1 MKTGYRRLGLLGA
14 LLLATA
20 PVACG
25 GDAAD
30 QQAEVDRELD
40 LALANADSATLE
52 DMKKKIDEQMAERQD
67 QAETDAPSET
77 PPPSNPAPKPA
88 PPPETKPASK
98 PAGPQYEQVTAAPGT
113 SLAVRLDQEL
123 STRNSAVGDLFTVT
137 TLAPLMDGGKVVVP
151 AGTKIRGEV
160 TVAQASGS
168 SGQKAELRVRFD
180 DLTVEGQTYPVAL
193 TITQAANVVTKGR
206 DNTGDKALKIG
217 GGAAAGALVGQLIGK
232 NTTATLI
239 GAAVGAAAGTG
250 LQMTQEDV
258 DAYIPE
264 GSEMTVRLDEPLT
277 VRKKIG

>member
-1 MKTGYRRLGLLGA
+1 MKTRYRRLGLLGA
-14 LLLATA
+14 LLLAAA

-30 QQAEVDRELD
+30 DQAEVDRELD
-40 LALANADSATLE
+40 LALASADSATLE
-52 DMKKKIDEQMAERQD
+52 DMKKKIDEQMADRQG
-67 QAETDAPSET
+67 QQETEAPAET
-77 PPPSNPAPKPA
+77 PAPKPQ
-88 PPPETKPASK
+88 PKPEPKPEPKPA
-98 PAGPQYEQVTAAPGT
+98 APQYEQLTATSGT
-113 SLAVRLDQEL
+113 TFGVRLDQEL

-180 DLTVEGQTYPVAL
+180 DLTVEGQTYPVSL
-193 TITQAANVVTKGR
+193 TITEAANVVTKGR
-206 DNTGDKALKIG
+206 DDTKDKALKIG
-217 GGAAAGALVGQLIGK
+217 GGAAAGALVGQLIGG
-232 NTTATLI
+232 NTTATLV

-264 GSEMTVRLDEPLT
+264 GSEMSVRLDEPLT
-277 VRKKIG
+277 VKKKIG

>member
-1 MKTGYRRLGLLGA
+1 MKTRFRRLGLLAA
-14 LLLATA
+14 LLLATV

-52 DMKKKIDEQMAERQD
+52 DMKQKIDEQMAERQD
-67 QAETDAPSET
+67 QPETPAAAET
-77 PPPSNPAPKPA
+77 PAPKPRPA
-88 PPPETKPASK
+88 TTPASK
-98 PAGPQYEQVTAAPGT
+98 PAAPQYEQLTAATGT
-113 SLAVRLDQEL
+113 SFNVRLDQEL
-123 STRNSAVGDLFTVT
+123 STRNSAAGDLFTVT

-160 TVAQASGS
+160 TVARASGN
-168 SGQKAELRVRFD
+168 SGENAELRVRFD
-180 DLTVEGQTYPVAL
+180 DLTVEGQSYPVAL

-206 DNTGDKALKIG
+206 DDTGDKALKIG

>member
-1 MKTGYRRLGLLGA
+1 MKTRYRPLVLLGA
-14 LLLATA
+14 LLLAAA

-30 QQAEVDRELD
+30 DQAEVDRELD

-52 DMKKKIDEQMAERQD
+52 DMKKKIDEQMADRQG
-67 QAETDAPSET
+67 QQETDAPAET
-77 PPPSNPAPKPA
+77 PPSTPAPKPQ
-88 PPPETKPASK
+88 PKPETKPEPK
-98 PAGPQYEQVTAAPGT
+98 PAAPQFEELTAASGT
-113 SLAVRLDQEL
+113 TFSVRLDQEL
-123 STRNSAVGDLFTVT
+123 STKNSAVGDLFTVT
-137 TLAPLMDGGKVVVP
+137 TLAPLMDGGKVVAP

-180 DLTVEGQTYPVAL
+180 DLTVAGQTYPVSL
-193 TITQAANVVTKGR
+193 TITEAANVVTKGR
-206 DNTGDKALKIG
+206 DDTKDKALKIG

-258 DAYIPE
+258 DAFIPE

-277 VRKKIG
+277 VKKKIG

>member
-1 MKTGYRRLGLLGA
+1 M
-14 LLLATA
+14 
-20 PVACG
+20 
-25 GDAAD
+25 
-30 QQAEVDRELD
+30 DRELD

-52 DMKKKIDEQMAERQD
+52 DMKQKIDDQMAERQD
-67 QAETDAPSET
+67 EQET
-77 PPPSNPAPKPA
+77 PAAAVAPAPKPR
-88 PPPETKPASK
+88 PTSTPASK
-98 PAGPQYEQVTAAPGT
+98 PAAPQYEQLTAATGT
-113 SLAVRLDQEL
+113 SFNVRLDQEL
-123 STRNSAVGDLFTVT
+123 STRNSAAGDLFTVT

-160 TVAQASGS
+160 TVARASGN
-168 SGQKAELRVRFD
+168 SGENAELRVRFD
-180 DLTVEGQTYPVAL
+180 DLTVEGQSYPVAL

-206 DNTGDKALKIG
+206 DDTGDKALKIG

-258 DAYIPE
+258 DAFIPE

>member
-1 MKTGYRRLGLLGA
+1 MKTRYRRLGLLGA
-14 LLLATA
+14 LLLAAA

-30 QQAEVDRELD
+30 EQAEVDRELD

-67 QAETDAPSET
+67 PSET
-77 PPPSNPAPKPA
+77 EAPAKTPPPAQTPAPKPA
-88 PPPETKPASK
+88 PKPEPKPA
-98 PAGPQYEQVTAAPGT
+98 APQYEQLTAGSGT
-113 SLAVRLDQEL
+113 TFAVRLDQEL
-123 STRNSAVGDLFTVT
+123 STKNSAVGDLFTVT

-168 SGQKAELRVRFD
+168 SGQTAELRVRFD
-180 DLTVEGQTYPVAL
+180 DLTVEGQTYPVSL
-193 TITQAANVVTKGR
+193 TITEAANVVTKGR
-206 DNTGDKALKIG
+206 DDTKDKALKIG

-258 DAYIPE
+258 DAFIPE

-277 VRKKIG
+277 VKKKIG

>member
-1 MKTGYRRLGLLGA
+1 MKTRFRRLGLLAA
-14 LLLATA
+14 LLLATV

-52 DMKKKIDEQMAERQD
+52 DMKQKIDEQMAERQD
-67 QAETDAPSET
+67 QPET
-77 PPPSNPAPKPA
+77 PPAAETPAPKPRPA
-88 PPPETKPASK
+88 TTPASK
-98 PAGPQYEQVTAAPGT
+98 PAAPQYEQLTAATGT
-113 SLAVRLDQEL
+113 SFNVRLDQEL
-123 STRNSAVGDLFTVT
+123 STRNSAAGDLFTVT

-160 TVAQASGS
+160 TVARASGN
-168 SGQKAELRVRFD
+168 SGENAELRVRFD
-180 DLTVEGQTYPVAL
+180 DLTVEGQSYPVAL

-206 DNTGDKALKIG
+206 DDTGDKALKIG

>member
-1 MKTGYRRLGLLGA
+1 MKTRYRRLGLLAA
-14 LLLATA
+14 LLLATV

-52 DMKKKIDEQMAERQD
+52 DMKQKIDEQMAERQD
-67 QAETDAPSET
+67 QPETPAAAET
-77 PPPSNPAPKPA
+77 PAPKPRPA
-88 PPPETKPASK
+88 TTPASK
-98 PAGPQYEQVTAAPGT
+98 PAAPQYEQLTAATGT
-113 SLAVRLDQEL
+113 SFNVRLDQEL
-123 STRNSAVGDLFTVT
+123 STRNSAAGDLFTVT

-160 TVAQASGS
+160 TVARASGN
-168 SGQKAELRVRFD
+168 SGENAELRVRFD
-180 DLTVEGQTYPVAL
+180 DLTVEGQSYPVAL

-206 DNTGDKALKIG
+206 DDTGDKALKIG

>member
-1 MKTGYRRLGLLGA
+1 MKTRYRRLGLLAA
-14 LLLATA
+14 LLLATV

-52 DMKKKIDEQMAERQD
+52 DMKQKIDEQMAERQD
-67 QAETDAPSET
+67 EQETPAAAET
-77 PPPSNPAPKPA
+77 PAPKPR
-88 PPPETKPASK
+88 PTSTPASK
-98 PAGPQYEQVTAAPGT
+98 PAAPQYEQLTAATGA
-113 SLAVRLDQEL
+113 SFDVRLDQEL
-123 STRNSAVGDLFTVT
+123 STRNSAAGDLFTVT

-160 TVAQASGS
+160 TVARASGN
-168 SGQKAELRVRFD
+168 SGENAELRVRFD
-180 DLTVEGQTYPVAL
+180 DLTVEGQSYPVAL

-206 DNTGDKALKIG
+206 DDTGDKALKIG
-217 GGAAAGALVGQLIGK
+217 GGAAAGALVGQLIVK

>member
-1 MKTGYRRLGLLGA
+1 MKTRYRRLGLLGA

-25 GDAAD
+25 GGADD

-52 DMKKKIDEQMAERQD
+52 DMKKKIDEQMAARQD
-67 QAETDAPSET
+67 EEETEAPAET
-77 PPPSNPAPKPA
+77 PA
-88 PPPETKPASK
+88 PPPKTPPKSEPKPEPKPA
-98 PAGPQYEQVTAAPGT
+98 APQYEQLTAASGT
-113 SLAVRLDQEL
+113 SFNVRLDQEL

-137 TLAPLMDGGKVVVP
+137 TLAPLMDGGKTVVP

-160 TVAQASGS
+160 TVARASGS
-168 SGQKAELRVRFD
+168 SGQNAELRVRFD
-180 DLTVEGQTYPVAL
+180 DLTVAGQTYPVSL

-258 DAYIPE
+258 DAIIPE